1 MFHVKWMIL
10 GEEGIEHAVSVSL
23 LFKPQKVNSSVVRS
37 IFRTLL
43 NIYDEAIL
51 QNGLYPVTIFE

>member
-1 MFHVKWMIL
+1 MIL
-10 GEEGIEHAVSVSL
+10 GEGDREHAVSVSL
-23 LFKPQKVNSSVVRS
+23 LFKPQKVNSSGVRS

>member
-1 MFHVKWMIL
+1 MIL

-43 NIYDEAIL
+43 NIYDETIL
-51 QNGLYPVTIFE
+51 QNGLYPVTIFK

>member
-1 MFHVKWMIL
+1 MFHVKWRIL
-10 GEEGIEHAVSVSL
+10 GEGDIEHAVSVSL
-23 LFKPQKVNSSVVRS
+23 LFKPQKVNGSGVRS

-51 QNGLYPVTIFE
+51 QNDLYPVTIFE